1 MQNNQIQLFENRK
14 IRSQWNDDDE
24 RWYFSVVDVVAV
36 LTDQENARSASTYW
50 AVLKKRLI
58 SEGADQLLTNCKQ
71 LRRKNAAA
79 KPLALKT
86 QKNWVTFNCHSM
98 SCPTM
103 MTIFS
108 DLKQT
113 GSKKTNRGEKSFHPY
128 IYSQQNAN
136 QSFIITRLAT
146 LPTITRL

>member
-58 SEGADQLLTNCKQ
+58 AEDADQLLTICKQ
-71 LRRKNAAA
+71 LKMLATEVIRTNVAT
-79 KPLALKT
+79 ALKNIL
-86 QKNWVTFNCHSM
+86 QM
-98 SCPTM
+98 
-103 MTIFS
+103 
-108 DLKQT
+108 
-113 GSKKTNRGEKSFHPY
+113 
-128 IYSQQNAN
+128 
-136 QSFIITRLAT
+136 
-146 LPTITRL
+146 PTIG